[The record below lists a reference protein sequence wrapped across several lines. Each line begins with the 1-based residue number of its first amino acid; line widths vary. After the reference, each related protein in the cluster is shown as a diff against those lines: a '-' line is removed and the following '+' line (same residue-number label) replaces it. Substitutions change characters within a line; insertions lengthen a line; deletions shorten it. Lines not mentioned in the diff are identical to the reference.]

1 LKKRV
6 KEGIL
11 AKKKIPIAGLWWLT
25 PVKLAAQKDHS
36 SKPAWAN
43 SSCNPIS
50 KKKKSQKRAV
60 ELA

>member
-1 LKKRV
+1 LKKSV

-43 SSCNPIS
+43 SS
-50 KKKKSQKRAV
+50 
-60 ELA
+60 